1 MDTLERILELQKQ
14 SGLTV
19 KALEAATGISNGSFS
34 KWKKGTYA
42 PSAEAVLR
50 LAKYFHV
57 STDYLFC
64 LSDSPYPKVEIS
76 LTEREQLSER
86 VLSPKY
92 SVMRDTSE
100 STPSMTTGQRTLY
113 LLLLTKTFGI
123 GCNLESVRL
132 KMHLP
137 GTKQK

>member
-76 LTEREQLSER
+76 LTEKEKILIDAYRAADDMGQLNIIYVCLDEMKKSKRKQRKCR
-86 VLSPKY
+86 VIDFVEWRKNH
-92 SVMRDTSE
+92 V
-100 STPSMTTGQRTLY
+100 
-113 LLLLTKTFGI
+113 
-123 GCNLESVRL
+123 
-132 KMHLP
+132 
-137 GTKQK
+137 

>member
-76 LTEREQLSER
+76 LTRKEKILIDAYRAADDMGQLNIIYVCLDEMKKSKREQRKCR
-86 VLSPKY
+86 VIDFVEWRKNH
-92 SVMRDTSE
+92 V
-100 STPSMTTGQRTLY
+100 
-113 LLLLTKTFGI
+113 
-123 GCNLESVRL
+123 
-132 KMHLP
+132 
-137 GTKQK
+137 

>member
-76 LTEREQLSER
+76 LTEKEKILIDAYRAANDMGQLNIIYVCLDEMKKSKR
-86 VLSPKY
+86 
-92 SVMRDTSE
+92 
-100 STPSMTTGQRTLY
+100 GQR
-113 LLLLTKTFGI
+113 KCRVIDFVEWRK
-123 GCNLESVRL
+123 NHV
-132 KMHLP
+132 
-137 GTKQK
+137 

>member
-34 KWKKGTYA
+34 KWKKGTCA

-76 LTEREQLSER
+76 LTEKEKILIDAYRAANDMGQLNIIYVCLDEM
-86 VLSPKY
+86 KKAKG
-92 SVMRDTSE
+92 DNE
-100 STPSMTTGQRTLY
+100 SA
-113 LLLLTKTFGI
+113 
-123 GCNLESVRL
+123 V
-132 KMHLP
+132 
-137 GTKQK
+137 

>member
-50 LAKYFHV
+50 LLNIFTFLLIICSV
-57 STDYLFC
+57 
-64 LSDSPYPKVEIS
+64 YPIH
-76 LTEREQLSER
+76 LT
-86 VLSPKY
+86 
-92 SVMRDTSE
+92 
-100 STPSMTTGQRTLY
+100 
-113 LLLLTKTFGI
+113 
-123 GCNLESVRL
+123 
-132 KMHLP
+132 
-137 GTKQK
+137 QK

>member
-76 LTEREQLSER
+76 LTEKEKLLIDAYRAANDMGQLNIIYVCLDEMKKSKRGQRKCRIINLSEWR
-86 VLSPKY
+86 KNHV
-92 SVMRDTSE
+92 
-100 STPSMTTGQRTLY
+100 
-113 LLLLTKTFGI
+113 
-123 GCNLESVRL
+123 
-132 KMHLP
+132 
-137 GTKQK
+137 

>member
-76 LTEREQLSER
+76 LTGKEKILIDAYRAADDMGQLNIIYVCLDEMKKSKR
-86 VLSPKY
+86 
-92 SVMRDTSE
+92 
-100 STPSMTTGQRTLY
+100 GQRKCRVIDLVEWR
-113 LLLLTKTFGI
+113 K
-123 GCNLESVRL
+123 NHV
-132 KMHLP
+132 
-137 GTKQK
+137 

>member
-76 LTEREQLSER
+76 LTRKEKILIDAYRAADDMGQLNIIYVCLDEMKKKSKREQRKCR
-86 VLSPKY
+86 VIDFVEWRKNH
-92 SVMRDTSE
+92 V
-100 STPSMTTGQRTLY
+100 
-113 LLLLTKTFGI
+113 
-123 GCNLESVRL
+123 
-132 KMHLP
+132 
-137 GTKQK
+137 

>member
-42 PSAEAVLR
+42 PNAEAVLR

-76 LTEREQLSER
+76 LTGKEKILIDAYRAADDMGQLNIIYVCLDEMKKSKR
-86 VLSPKY
+86 
-92 SVMRDTSE
+92 
-100 STPSMTTGQRTLY
+100 GQR
-113 LLLLTKTFGI
+113 KCRVIDFVEWRK
-123 GCNLESVRL
+123 NHV
-132 KMHLP
+132 
-137 GTKQK
+137 

>member
-57 STDYLFC
+57 STD
-64 LSDSPYPKVEIS
+64 SPCPKVEIS
-76 LTEREQLSER
+76 LTEEEQLLLDAFRSA
-86 VLSPKY
+86 
-92 SVMRDTSE
+92 
-100 STPSMTTGQRTLY
+100 TPQGRFNIITTCMCEKRKGD
-113 LLLLTKTFGI
+113 
-123 GCNLESVRL
+123 NESV
-132 KMHLP
+132 
-137 GTKQK
+137 G

>member
-76 LTEREQLSER
+76 LTRKEKILIDAYRAADDMGQLNIIYVCLDEMKKSER
-86 VLSPKY
+86 
-92 SVMRDTSE
+92 
-100 STPSMTTGQRTLY
+100 GQR
-113 LLLLTKTFGI
+113 KCRVIDFVEWRK
-123 GCNLESVRL
+123 NHV
-132 KMHLP
+132 
-137 GTKQK
+137 

>member
-76 LTEREQLSER
+76 LTEKEKILIDAYRTADDMGQLNIIYVCLDEMKKSKRKQRKCR
-86 VLSPKY
+86 VIDFVEWRKNH
-92 SVMRDTSE
+92 V
-100 STPSMTTGQRTLY
+100 
-113 LLLLTKTFGI
+113 
-123 GCNLESVRL
+123 
-132 KMHLP
+132 
-137 GTKQK
+137 

>member
-34 KWKKGTYA
+34 KGTYA

-76 LTEREQLSER
+76 LTRKEKILIDAYRAADDMGQLNIIYVCLDEM
-86 VLSPKY
+86 KKAKGN
-92 SVMRDTSE
+92 SE
-100 STPSMTTGQRTLY
+100 SA
-113 LLLLTKTFGI
+113 
-123 GCNLESVRL
+123 V
-132 KMHLP
+132 
-137 GTKQK
+137 

>member
-19 KALEAATGISNGSFS
+19 KALESATGISNGSFS

-76 LTEREQLSER
+76 LTEKEKILIDAYRAANDMGQLNIIYVCLDEM
-86 VLSPKY
+86 KKAKG
-92 SVMRDTSE
+92 DNE
-100 STPSMTTGQRTLY
+100 SA
-113 LLLLTKTFGI
+113 
-123 GCNLESVRL
+123 V
-132 KMHLP
+132 
-137 GTKQK
+137 

>member
-34 KWKKGTYA
+34 KWKKGTHA

-76 LTEREQLSER
+76 LTEKEKILIDAYRTADDMGQLNIIYVCLDEMKKSKRKQRKCR
-86 VLSPKY
+86 VIDFVEWRKNH
-92 SVMRDTSE
+92 V
-100 STPSMTTGQRTLY
+100 
-113 LLLLTKTFGI
+113 
-123 GCNLESVRL
+123 
-132 KMHLP
+132 
-137 GTKQK
+137 

>member
-76 LTEREQLSER
+76 LTEKEKILIDAYRAADDMGQLNIIYVCLDEMKKSKR
-86 VLSPKY
+86 
-92 SVMRDTSE
+92 
-100 STPSMTTGQRTLY
+100 GQR
-113 LLLLTKTFGI
+113 KCRVIDFVEWRK
-123 GCNLESVRL
+123 NHV
-132 KMHLP
+132 
-137 GTKQK
+137 

>member
-1 MDTLERILELQKQ
+1 MDALERILELQKQ

-64 LSDSPYPKVEIS
+64 LSDSPCPKVEIS
-76 LTEREQLSER
+76 LTEEEQLLLDAFRSA
-86 VLSPKY
+86 
-92 SVMRDTSE
+92 
-100 STPSMTTGQRTLY
+100 TPQGRFNIITTCMCEKRKGD
-113 LLLLTKTFGI
+113 
-123 GCNLESVRL
+123 NESV
-132 KMHLP
+132 
-137 GTKQK
+137 G